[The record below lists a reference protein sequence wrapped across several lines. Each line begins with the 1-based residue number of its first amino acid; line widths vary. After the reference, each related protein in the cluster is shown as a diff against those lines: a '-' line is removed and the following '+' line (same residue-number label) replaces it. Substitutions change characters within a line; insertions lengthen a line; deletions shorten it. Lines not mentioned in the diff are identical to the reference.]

1 VNRRALKSGLA
12 VALEAKVPVRQRR
25 VLADLRDE
33 VLAAAGEQ
41 LPEALA
47 AQAELVLDWTR
58 HQFAAIDE
66 LHAKAE
72 AFTVRLL
79 NARDEA
85 ERDAAVLDLAER
97 LGADLARLES
107 DARALSRFLDADAV
121 LERYRRRVGER
132 ERALAYGL
140 ERAGELLAEGLA
152 RAEILLEAIVLTED
166 FPEVLALGRSWR
178 GDSRVRQAAHRA
190 LRRVAEDA
198 GQTLAGFWVD
208 LAVRDT
214 RRVALNPEES
224 VWAQVDAM
232 ATLLRLSPISL
243 GAVLERRLHPR
254 ADQVSPLARDNRLFL
269 RRQLAFLLADA
280 SHEQPSYVDWIQR
293 LANDSDGAVRQALAL
308 AIPRMPGE
316 VASGIFAKLR
326 VDRDPQVRAALMAQ
340 VRLQAAAVGEDTY
353 RQFLIR
359 LLGREL
365 DEYVLR
371 MGLAAV
377 RELVGWQVERD
388 PALAAA
394 SVAALSKALTGLRG
408 RSDNIKVRRWA
419 GETREVL
426 WLLGNPE
433 ARAIAAQVSRAIAGQ
448 PEGKAR
454 RAGFLSAALKADKD
468 LVGRVLA
475 VLAFEDFGFDLSLGL
490 APRLRRGD
498 RFKRRLWRVLHELRT
513 SSTDKRQAW
522 LHTIGRAFTG
532 PIIAPSARLAELAP
546 TKVPGEPLHLG
557 PEAGWRNF
565 MPLLDHVLTAL
576 DRGTTL
582 RIYSSEGL
590 TLVEPPRGFFAR
602 LRGFFAI
609 SRHFAALAEL
619 RNLPGND
626 YAAALRQHGVS
637 LDFAP
642 HSDHG
647 EPPDPQVV
655 KLFGFGAAI
664 PAIAAFARDA
674 AAYFGTVYENT
685 LVQLGVFIAL
695 AVGWFVGRHVWRGR
709 RMRAQREG
717 IALVLGGW
725 GTRGKSGTERLKAGL
740 INALGHP
747 LVSKTTG
754 CEAMFLLGRPFGD
767 LTEMFLFRPYDKATI
782 WEQFDLVRNARG
794 LGARVFLW
802 ECMGLTPSYV
812 RVLQRDWMR
821 DDLSTITNTYP
832 DHEDVQGPAGRNIPE
847 VMTQFIPERG
857 TLFTTEEEMYPI
869 LREGAE
875 LAKTDIRPVGWKEAG
890 LIHQNLLARFPYAE
904 HPFNIALVTAMAAE
918 LGLPA
923 DYAVKEMA
931 DRVVADLGVLKIYP
945 RSVID
950 GRTLE
955 FVMGMSA
962 NERFGAMGNW
972 SRMGFAEHDVAKDP
986 QIYISTVVNNRADRV
1001 PRSRVFARILVEDIA
1016 ADRHVLIG
1024 SNIDGLMGFIAESW
1038 AEYAGKL
1045 TLFGHETGAA
1055 ETFAALAARQRVPL
1069 TPGALAGRLAAM
1081 LEPQAARITAQA
1093 AQDAAR
1099 AGRLAQALA
1108 EAGVEH
1114 GEAIAAHYDAQVA
1127 QLQDYQAL
1135 AARVAAGGDQAAID
1149 AAVREF
1155 LRACFFAK
1163 LVPVREFYTPG
1174 EQIIRLIA
1182 AQTPPGLINRIMGM
1196 QNIKGTGL
1204 DYVYRW
1210 QAWEACHKACG
1221 QALDSDPGIARRGLD
1236 LLGAFQEYG
1245 ALSERHVRATIAEL
1259 KRSSGGAAG
1268 AGDIQLDAILAR
1280 LEAQMAQLDAEA
1292 AASGDAAGGSSGG
1305 KLGEVVE
1312 ALLDSTDAVRRRRA
1326 ADRIYREL
1334 IAEQISS
1341 QRAAFELKK
1350 LTSRQKGGWLG
1361 PSIASLG
1368 DAIRALAPWRR
1379 AGQEKAID

>member
-1 VNRRALKSGLA
+1 MAMRCSSATG
-12 VALEAKVPVRQRR
+12 
-25 VLADLRDE
+25 
-33 VLAAAGEQ
+33 
-41 LPEALA
+41 A
-47 AQAELVLDWTR
+47 AQVSA
-58 HQFAAIDE
+58 
-66 LHAKAE
+66 
-72 AFTVRLL
+72 
-79 NARDEA
+79 N
-85 ERDAAVLDLAER
+85 ERWPTA
-97 LGADLARLES
+97 S
-107 DARALSRFLDADAV
+107 S
-121 LERYRRRVGER
+121 
-132 ERALAYGL
+132 
-140 ERAGELLAEGLA
+140 
-152 RAEILLEAIVLTED
+152 AIVLTED
-166 FPEVLALGRSWR
+166 FAEVLALGRGWR

-190 LRRVAEDA
+190 LRLVAEQA
-198 GQTLAGFWVD
+198 PQRLEGFWVD

-214 RRVALNPEES
+214 RRVALNPEEN
-224 VWAQVDAM
+224 VWAQADAM
-232 ATLLRLSPISL
+232 ASLLRLSPVSV
-243 GAVLERRLHPR
+243 GAVLQRRLHSR
-254 ADQVSPLARDNRLFL
+254 ADQASPLARDNRLFL
-269 RRQLAFLLADA
+269 RRQLALLLAETA
-280 SHEQPSYVDWIQR
+280 HQQPSYVDWLQR

-308 AIPRMPGE
+308 AIPRMPGD
-316 VASGIFAKLR
+316 VAGGMFAKLR

-340 VRLQAAAVGEDTY
+340 VPAQVGAVGDESY
-353 RQFLIR
+353 RQFLAR
-359 LLGREL
+359 LFRREN

-371 MGLAAV
+371 MGMAAA
-377 RELVGWQVERD
+377 RELVTWQLGRD
-388 PALAAA
+388 PQLAAD
-394 SVAALSKALTGLRG
+394 SVAVLNKALTGLRG

-419 GETREVL
+419 GEAREAL
-426 WLLGNPE
+426 WLLGNPA
-433 ARAIAAQVSRAIAGQ
+433 ARTIAAAVRQAIARQR
-448 PEGKAR
+448 EGKAR
-454 RAGFLSAALKADKD
+454 RAGYLAAALKTDRD
-468 LVGRVLA
+468 MVGRVLA
-475 VLAFEDFGFDLSLGL
+475 VLAAEDFGFDLSTGL
-490 APRLRRGD
+490 TPRLRRGD
-498 RFKRRLWRVLHELRT
+498 RFKRRLWRIIHEYR
-513 SSTDKRQAW
+513 SSATDKRQAW

-532 PIIAPSARLAELAP
+532 PIIAPSARMAELAP

-557 PEAGWRNF
+557 AEAGWRNF
-565 MPLLDHVLTAL
+565 MPLLDHVLSAL
-576 DRGTTL
+576 DRGKGL
-582 RIYSSEGL
+582 RIYTSEGL
-590 TLVEPPRGFFAR
+590 TEVEPPRGFVAR
-602 LRGFFAI
+602 LRGFMAI
-609 SRHFAALAEL
+609 SRNFAGLAEL
-619 RNLPGND
+619 RNQPGND
-626 YAAALRQHGVS
+626 YATALRQHGVS
-637 LDFAP
+637 VSFAP
-642 HSDHG
+642 YPDHG
-647 EPPDPQVV
+647 EAPDPQVTR
-655 KLFGFGAAI
+655 LFGFGAAI
-664 PAIAAFARDA
+664 PAVAVFLRDA
-674 AAYFGTVYENT
+674 LAYFGTVYENT

-695 AVGWFVGRHVWRGR
+695 AIGWFVGRHIWRGR

-754 CEAMFLLGRPFGD
+754 CEAMFLLGRSFGD

-782 WEQFDLVRNARG
+782 WEQLDLVHTARG

-875 LAKTDIRPVGWKEAG
+875 LVGTEIHPVGWKEAG
-890 LIHQNLLARFPYAE
+890 LIHQSLLARFPYAE
-904 HPFNIALVTAMAAE
+904 HPFNIALVTAMAAV

-923 DYAVKEMA
+923 DFAVKEMA

-945 RSVID
+945 RSLID

-986 QIYISTVVNNRADRV
+986 EIFISTVVNNRADRV

-1024 SNIDGLMGFIAESW
+1024 SNIDGLMGFIEESW
-1038 AEYAGKL
+1038 AEYSGKL
-1045 TLFGHETGAA
+1045 TLFGHELGPA
-1055 ETFAALAARQRVPL
+1055 ETLTALAARQRVPM
-1069 TPGALAGRLAAM
+1069 TSEALAGRLTAM
-1081 LEPQAARITAQA
+1081 LAPQAERISAEAAQA
-1093 AQDAAR
+1093 AAR
-1099 AGRLAQALA
+1099 DGKLAQALA

-1114 GEAIAAHYDAQVA
+1114 GEAIAAHYQEQAG
-1127 QLQDYQAL
+1127 QLTGYQDL
-1135 AARVAAGGDQAAID
+1135 AARLAAGGDQAAID
-1149 AAVREF
+1149 AVVREF
-1155 LRACFFAK
+1155 LRQCFFAK

-1210 QAWEACHKACG
+1210 QAWETCHRACG
-1221 QALDSDPGIARRGLD
+1221 QALDADPGIARRGLD

-1245 ALSERHVRATIAEL
+1245 ALSERHVRQTLAAL
-1259 KRSSGGAAG
+1259 KAAAGGAAG
-1268 AGDIQLDAILAR
+1268 AGEAQLDAILAR
-1280 LEAQMAQLDAEA
+1280 LDAQMAELDV
-1292 AASGDAAGGSSGG
+1292 DAQPVSGGSAGSGGG
-1305 KLGEVVE
+1305 KLGARVE

-1326 ADRIYREL
+1326 ADRIYKEM

-1341 QRAAFELKK
+1341 QRAAYELKK

-1368 DAIRALAPWRR
+1368 DAIRALGPWRR
-1379 AGQEKAID
+1379 VKR

>member
-1 VNRRALKSGLA
+1 M
-12 VALEAKVPVRQRR
+12 LEARLPERQRR
-25 VLADLRDE
+25 LFADLRDE

-41 LPEALA
+41 LPETPS
-47 AQAELVLDWTR
+47 AQAEHLLDWTR
-58 HQFAAIDE
+58 HQFAAIEE
-66 LHAKAE
+66 LHVKAE
-72 AFTVRLL
+72 AFNVRLL
-79 NARDEA
+79 NAQNEA
-85 ERDAAVLDLAER
+85 ESDAAILDLAER
-97 LGADLARLES
+97 LGANVAKLES
-107 DARALSRFLDADAV
+107 DAKALARHFDADAV

-140 ERAGELLAEGLA
+140 ERAGELAVAGLVEGD
-152 RAEILLEAIVLTED
+152 ILSESIVLTED
-166 FPEVLALGRSWR
+166 FAEVLALGRGWR

-190 LRRVAEDA
+190 LRLAAEGA
-198 GQTLAGFWVD
+198 PQQLQGFWVD

-214 RRVALNPEES
+214 RRVALNAEEN

-232 ATLLRLSPISL
+232 ATLLKLSPVSL
-243 GAVLERRLHPR
+243 DAVLERRLGPR
-254 ADQVSPLARDNRLFL
+254 ADQSSLLARDNRLFL
-269 RRQLAFLLADA
+269 RRQLAVLLADA
-280 SHEQPSYVDWIQR
+280 AHHQPRSIDWLQR

-308 AIPRMPGE
+308 TLARMPRE
-316 VASGIFAKLR
+316 VAGGIFAKLR
-326 VDRDPQVRAALMAQ
+326 VDRDPQVRAALM
-340 VRLQAAAVGEDTY
+340 VDVPVQAAAVGDATY
-353 RQFLIR
+353 LQFLTR
-359 LLGREL
+359 LFGRES

-371 MGLAAV
+371 MGIAAA
-377 RELVGWQVERD
+377 RDLVGWQLGRE
-388 PALAAA
+388 PQLAEC
-394 SVAALSKALTGLRG
+394 SIAALGPALTGLRA

-419 GETREVL
+419 GEAREAL

-433 ARAIAAQVSRAIAGQ
+433 ARAIAEAVRQATAGQ
-448 PEGKAR
+448 REGKTR
-454 RAGFLSAALKADKD
+454 RARFLSAALKADPD

-475 VLAFEDFGFDLSLGL
+475 VLATEDFGFDLSRGF
-490 APRLRRGD
+490 APMLRRGD
-498 RFKRRLWRVLHELRT
+498 RFKRRLWRVLHEYRN

-522 LHTIGRAFTG
+522 LHTIGRSFAG

-565 MPLLDHVLTAL
+565 MPLLDHVLSAL
-576 DRGTTL
+576 DRGRVL
-582 RIYSSEGL
+582 RIFSSEGL

-602 LRGFFAI
+602 LRGYFAI
-609 SRHFAALAEL
+609 SRGFASLAEL

-626 YAAALRQHGVS
+626 YAAALRQHGVGVS
-637 LDFAP
+637 FVP
-642 HSDHG
+642 HADHG
-647 EPPDPQVV
+647 EAPDPQVT
-655 KLFGFGAAI
+655 KLFGIGAAI
-664 PAIAAFARDA
+664 PAIAVFARDA

-685 LVQLGVFIAL
+685 LLQLAAFMAL
-695 AVGWFVGRHVWRGR
+695 AAAWFVGRHVWRGR
-709 RMRAQREG
+709 QMRAQREG

-754 CEAMFLLGRPFGD
+754 CEAMFLLGRSFGD

-782 WEQFDLVRNARG
+782 WEQYDLVRNARG

-875 LAKTDIRPVGWKEAG
+875 RVGTDIRSVGWKEAG
-890 LIHQNLLARFPYAE
+890 LIHQSLLARFPYAE

-918 LGLPA
+918 LGLEA

-972 SRMGFAEHDVAKDP
+972 SRMGFAGHDVAKDP
-986 QIYISTVVNNRADRV
+986 EVFISTVVNNRADRV
-1001 PRSRVFARILVEDIA
+1001 PRSRVFARILVEDVA

-1024 SNIDGLMGFIAESW
+1024 SNIDGLLGFIEESW
-1038 AEYAGKL
+1038 AEYAAKL
-1045 TLFGHETGAA
+1045 TLFGQEQGPA
-1055 ETFAALAARQRVPL
+1055 EVLAALAARQRVPL
-1069 TPGALAGRLAAM
+1069 TAEALAGRLAAM
-1081 LEPQAARITAQA
+1081 LAAQSERISAAAVQSAARE
-1093 AQDAAR
+1093 
-1099 AGRLAQALA
+1099 GKLAQALA
-1108 EAGVEH
+1108 EADH
-1114 GEAIAAHYDAQVA
+1114 GEAIAAHYDEQSA
-1127 QLQDYQAL
+1127 QLAEYVAL
-1135 AARVAAGGDQAAID
+1135 ASRLKSGGDQAVID
-1149 AAVREF
+1149 ADVREF
-1155 LRACFFAK
+1155 LRRCFFAK
-1163 LVPVREFYTPG
+1163 LVPVRELYTPG

-1210 QAWEACHKACG
+1210 QAWESCHKACS
-1221 QALDSDPGIARRGLD
+1221 QSLDPDPGIARRGLD

-1245 ALSERHVRATIAEL
+1245 ALSERHVRATVAEL
-1259 KRSSGGAAG
+1259 RKAAGGAAG

-1280 LEAQMAQLDAEA
+1280 LDAQMAQLDA
-1292 AASGDAAGGSSGG
+1292 DAQGATGGSGGASGG
-1305 KLGEVVE
+1305 KLGEWVE

-1326 ADRIYREL
+1326 ADRLYREL

-1350 LTSRQKGGWLG
+1350 LTARQKGGWLG

-1368 DAIRALAPWRR
+1368 DAMRALIPWRQ
-1379 AGQEKAID
+1379 GKQTKSIG

>member
-1 VNRRALKSGLA
+1 MNRRSLSSSLA
-12 VALEAKVPVRQRR
+12 AALEAQVPERQRR
-25 VLADLRDE
+25 LFADLRDE

-41 LPEALA
+41 LPETASA
-47 AQAELVLDWTR
+47 RVELVLDWTR

-72 AFTVRLL
+72 AFNVRLL
-79 NARDEA
+79 NAQDEA
-85 ERDAAVLDLAER
+85 ETEAAILDLAER
-97 LGADLARLES
+97 LGADVSRLES
-107 DARALSRFLDADAV
+107 DARALSRYFDADAV

-140 ERAGELLAEGLA
+140 ERAGELIVAGLGDGDIA
-152 RAEILLEAIVLTED
+152 CEAIVLTED
-166 FPEVLALGRSWR
+166 FAEVLALGRGWR
-178 GDSRVRQAAHRA
+178 GDSRIRQAAHRA
-190 LRRVAEDA
+190 LRLVAEGA
-198 GQTLAGFWVD
+198 PQQLVGFWVD

-214 RRVALNPEES
+214 RRVALNAEES
-224 VWAQVDAM
+224 VWAQADAM
-232 ATLLRLSPISL
+232 ATLLRLSPVSL
-243 GAVLERRLHPR
+243 GAVLERRLGPR
-254 ADQVSPLARDNRLFL
+254 ADQASPLARDNRLFL
-269 RRQLAFLLADA
+269 RRQLAFLLSEAAHD
-280 SHEQPSYVDWIQR
+280 QPCYIDWLQR

-308 AIPRMPGE
+308 ALARMPGE

-326 VDRDPQVRAALMAQ
+326 VDRDPQVRAALMAD
-340 VRLQAAAVGEDTY
+340 VPMQAAAVGDETY
-353 RQFLIR
+353 RQFLTR
-359 LLGREL
+359 LFARES

-371 MGLAAV
+371 TGIAAA
-377 RELVGWQVERD
+377 RELVTFQLVQDPEQAKKSI
-388 PALAAA
+388 PALA
-394 SVAALSKALTGLRG
+394 KALTGLRA
-408 RSDNIKVRRWA
+408 RCDNIKVRRWA
-419 GETREVL
+419 GEAREAL
-426 WLLGNPE
+426 WLLANPE
-433 ARAIAAQVSRAIAGQ
+433 ARAIAEAIQQAIAGQ
-448 PEGKAR
+448 REGKAR
-454 RAGFLSAALKADKD
+454 RAGFLAAALKADSD

-475 VLAFEDFGFDLSLGL
+475 VLATEDFGFDLSRGL
-490 APRLRRGD
+490 VPRLRRGD
-498 RFKRRLWRVLHELRT
+498 RFKRRLWRVLHEYRN

-522 LHTIGRAFTG
+522 LHTIGRSFAG

-565 MPLLDHVLTAL
+565 LPLLDHVLSAI
-576 DRGTTL
+576 DRGVML
-582 RIYSSEGL
+582 RIFSSEGL
-590 TLVEPPRGFFAR
+590 TLVEPPRGFLAR
-602 LRGFFAI
+602 LRGYFAI
-609 SRHFAALAEL
+609 SRGFAALAEL

-626 YAAALRQHGVS
+626 YAAALRQHGVGVS
-637 LDFAP
+637 FAP
-642 HSDHG
+642 HTDHG
-647 EPPDPQVV
+647 EAADPQVT
-655 KLFGFGAAI
+655 KLFGFAAAI
-664 PAIAAFARDA
+664 PAIAVFARDA
-674 AAYFGTVYENT
+674 AAYFVTVYENT
-685 LVQLGVFIAL
+685 LLQLAVFIAL
-695 AVGWFVGRHVWRGR
+695 AVAWFVGRHVWRGR

-754 CEAMFLLGRPFGD
+754 CEAMFLLGRSFGD

-782 WEQFDLVRNARG
+782 WEQYDLVRNARG

-875 LAKTDIRPVGWKEAG
+875 LVGTDIRAVGWKAAG
-890 LIHQNLLARFPYAE
+890 LIHQSLLARFPYAE
-904 HPFNIALVTAMAAE
+904 HPSNIALVTAMAAE

-945 RSVID
+945 RAVIA

-986 QIYISTVVNNRADRV
+986 EIFLSTVVNNRADRV

-1024 SNIDGLMGFIAESW
+1024 SNVDGLLGFIEESW
-1038 AEYAGKL
+1038 AEYAAKL
-1045 TLFGHETGAA
+1045 TLFGHEQGPA
-1055 ETFAALAARQRVPL
+1055 ENLTALAARQRVPL
-1069 TPGALAGRLAAM
+1069 TPEALAGRLVAM
-1081 LEPQAARITAQA
+1081 LASQSGKISAEAAQA
-1093 AQDAAR
+1093 AAR
-1099 AGRLAQALA
+1099 EGRLAQALG
-1108 EAGVEH
+1108 EIDH
-1114 GEAIAAHYDAQVA
+1114 SEAIAAHYAEQA
-1127 QLQDYQAL
+1127 AKLAEYQGL
-1135 AARVAAGGDQAAID
+1135 AARVAAGGNEPALDSD
-1149 AAVREF
+1149 VREF
-1155 LRACFFAK
+1155 LRKCFFAK

-1182 AQTPPGLINRIMGM
+1182 AQSPPGLINRIMGM

-1210 QAWEACHKACG
+1210 QAWESCHKACC
-1221 QALDSDPGIARRGLD
+1221 QALDNDPGIARRGLD

-1245 ALSERHVRATIAEL
+1245 ALSERHVRASVAVL
-1259 KRSSGGAAG
+1259 KAASGGAAQ
-1268 AGDIQLDAILAR
+1268 ASEVQLEAILTRLDMQIAWLDAD
-1280 LEAQMAQLDAEA
+1280 AQGP
-1292 AASGDAAGGSSGG
+1292 SGGSAGASGG
-1305 KLGEVVE
+1305 KLGEWVE

-1350 LTSRQKGGWLG
+1350 LTARQKGGWLG

-1368 DAIRALAPWRR
+1368 DALRALTPWRQSKQTKSI
-1379 AGQEKAID
+1379 G